1 MSRHDA
7 GHTGTGGGAV
17 YLGARATF
25 TLHPSHEHG
34 YLTISVKTPD
44 GRWDEWN
51 LLMPAIRVPTGAVG
65 THLGAAEV
73 LEAALSYALRG
84 EPPF

>member
-1 MSRHDA
+1 MTRRS
-7 GHTGTGGGAV
+7 TGSSSDPARDV

-25 TLHPSHEHG
+25 TMHPEHDHG
-34 YLTISVKTPD
+34 YLSISVKTLD

-51 LLMPAIRVPTGAVG
+51 LLLPALRVPRGGQG

-73 LEAALSYALRG
+73 LEAALAYALRG